1 MTFYDHEF
9 GCNFAYK
16 MTLEN
21 SKAEIQNLS
30 TRKYLLYLK
39 NILYVPSRDFRQYK
53 TIKFPGREFRYKMTR
68 RDGTVSYLCYVLVIN
83 YWI

>member
-16 MTLEN
+16 MTLQN
-21 SKAEIQNLS
+21 SQAEIQNLS
-30 TRKYLLYLK
+30 TRKDLLYLK

-53 TIKFPGREFRYKMTR
+53 TIKFPGREFRY
-68 RDGTVSYLCYVLVIN
+68 
-83 YWI
+83 